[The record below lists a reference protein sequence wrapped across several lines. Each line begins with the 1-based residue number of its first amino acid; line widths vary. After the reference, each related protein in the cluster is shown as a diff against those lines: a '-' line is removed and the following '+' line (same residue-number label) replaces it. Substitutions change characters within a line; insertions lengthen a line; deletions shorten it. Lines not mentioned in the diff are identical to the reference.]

1 MWKLKILYDLIL
13 NYCLEWEIVKQMIN
27 SGIENY
33 FGGFKTKLEKQKAW
47 HVVYVFV
54 ILQLTNGDVC
64 LLITFGFQPIEG
76 EEN

>member
-1 MWKLKILYDLIL
+1 
-13 NYCLEWEIVKQMIN
+13 MIN

-33 FGGFKTKLEKQKAW
+33 FCGFKTKLEKEKAW

-64 LLITFGFQPIEG
+64 VLITFDFQPIVKEK
-76 EEN
+76 EREKKSKQEKKLILY